1 MRKSVWGVM
10 SVRIMLSF
18 GPCFAWNSP
27 LIPPTFWHEIEIEGM
42 EGGGRGRGWLGIG
55 GEGGVGRGVV
65 GGVATSLLGY
75 AWGRGGVNIVR

>member
-1 MRKSVWGVM
+1 
-10 SVRIMLSF
+10 MLSF

-55 GEGGVGRGVV
+55 GRVG
-65 GGVATSLLGY
+65 
-75 AWGRGGVNIVR
+75 WGEEWWVE